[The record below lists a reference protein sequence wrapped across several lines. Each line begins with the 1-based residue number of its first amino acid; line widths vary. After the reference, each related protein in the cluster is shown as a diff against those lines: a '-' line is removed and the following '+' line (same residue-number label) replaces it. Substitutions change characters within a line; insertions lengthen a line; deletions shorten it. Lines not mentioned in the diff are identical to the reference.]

1 MPTYL
6 CQTSITQKSQAT
18 QCTLLKDF
26 FVSSAPI
33 QSDEELSD
41 NEEEMEHDDDPSYVP
56 NPEEI
61 EADDDIDFEDFDDQL

>member
-1 MPTYL
+1 M
-6 CQTSITQKSQAT
+6 
-18 QCTLLKDF
+18 
-26 FVSSAPI
+26 SSAPI